1 MMKRKILKLFVLF
14 LLMLPLVSC
23 VRDND
28 KTNKDVEFITA
39 EIQKKNVDIKDEKHQ
54 VLLILKNFKD
64 KLIENV
70 EIFENNVL
78 VEEYEIEYFTEYS
91 VNDNTK
97 ILISIPINE
106 DGQVYLKI
114 TKLQYSYTEETETV
128 NKTLNVNFEEEIEVQ
143 RYLEILDFEIIE
155 NIKENYL
162 KIHLKNN
169 SPYYLNKIIYEINGK
184 EREFIIEGEN
194 NSVIT
199 REIQLLEGQNKVKFL
214 RAIFNDDDIYDFSD
228 RGYEFEFF
236 FVDNYK
242 DIEFL
247 EFTEFKFFS
256 ELTYPGTDD
265 PVYSRFFYLPI
276 SNPSGIKIT
285 GVNYKVNEYSFY
297 LDDPKVIEDFENGK
311 TFLRLEVVDDTLR
324 LADKIEVWKID
335 GEYLDGELY
344 TKDYNV
350 VVEYSYF
357 GPGIRI
363 ENIDYTNEIKV
374 YDEFFEISF
383 DLINPLHLDINY
395 IIIDGVEYKNDDFT
409 FTKEGEIYK
418 MVLNVK
424 NQQKNFFNFEV
435 INYQYE
441 ENNYN
446 LEVNIYNEIM
456 LGGFISDYNIT
467 TDAEYIED
475 SGDVKITFDEKIT
488 GVKDIEFIIGN
499 TPYFLKDVV
508 IVDEFNILINNLIST
523 IESHNG
529 FIEVKNMNIIYED
542 KTIKL
547 DNKTLEY
554 EIKNYVWID
563 ELSKVGEY
571 TYLIELFLAN
581 ESLDVL
587 LLEYKVVFVD
597 EEDISHIIEEKT
609 TSIEEGGYIVL
620 YTNYEPDYEPKEIR
634 FEIFRLMVKINETK
648 IIYQDL
654 LYTVYK

>member
-54 VLLILKNFKD
+54 VLLIIKNFKD

-91 VNDNTK
+91 GNDNTK
-97 ILISIPINE
+97 ILISIPIKE

-128 NKTLNVNFEEEIEVQ
+128 NKTLNINFEEEIEVQ

-265 PVYSRFFYLPI
+265 LVYSRFFYLPI

-297 LDDPKVIEDFENGK
+297 LDDPKVIEDYENGK
-311 TFLRLEVVDDTLR
+311 TFLRLEIVDDKLR

-383 DLINPLHLDINY
+383 DLINPLDLDINY

-424 NQQKNFFNFEV
+424 NQQKNFFNFE
-435 INYQYE
+435 
-441 ENNYN
+441 
-446 LEVNIYNEIM
+446 EI
-456 LGGFISDYNIT
+456 GRAS
-467 TDAEYIED
+467 
-475 SGDVKITFDEKIT
+475 
-488 GVKDIEFIIGN
+488 
-499 TPYFLKDVV
+499 
-508 IVDEFNILINNLIST
+508 
-523 IESHNG
+523 
-529 FIEVKNMNIIYED
+529 
-542 KTIKL
+542 
-547 DNKTLEY
+547 
-554 EIKNYVWID
+554 
-563 ELSKVGEY
+563 
-571 TYLIELFLAN
+571 
-581 ESLDVL
+581 
-587 LLEYKVVFVD
+587 
-597 EEDISHIIEEKT
+597 
-609 TSIEEGGYIVL
+609 
-620 YTNYEPDYEPKEIR
+620 
-634 FEIFRLMVKINETK
+634 
-648 IIYQDL
+648 
-654 LYTVYK
+654 